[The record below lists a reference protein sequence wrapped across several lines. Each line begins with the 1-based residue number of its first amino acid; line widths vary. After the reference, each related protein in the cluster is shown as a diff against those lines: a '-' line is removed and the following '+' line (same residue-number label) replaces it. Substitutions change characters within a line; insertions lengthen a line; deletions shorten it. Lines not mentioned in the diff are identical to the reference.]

1 MQVIGLMGYIDKHD
15 FTINMAK
22 ILEIMN
28 KSVLVIDAT
37 YDKKFKYIIP
47 TMDTDK
53 ESYITNYSQI
63 DFAVGF
69 DSFTKLEDYMKE
81 NEVDISKYDYVLIDI
96 DSAETYKKF
105 NKLEFNRKYLFV
117 DYSVLSVSK
126 NKELIAAIR
135 NDISDGEIKFTR
147 ILYKAFLSRAAENYL
162 DTQIASYNITWQEEN
177 YEIVLDEQDKMVDID
192 SQFSGTIQMKK
203 HTKQFLYSIILL
215 IANLIEEDEKN
226 ILKQIKRR
234 KD

>member
-105 NKLEFNRKYLFV
+105 N
-117 DYSVLSVSK
+117 
-126 NKELIAAIR
+126 
-135 NDISDGEIKFTR
+135 
-147 ILYKAFLSRAAENYL
+147 
-162 DTQIASYNITWQEEN
+162 
-177 YEIVLDEQDKMVDID
+177 YEDKI
-192 SQFSGTIQMKK
+192 
-203 HTKQFLYSIILL
+203 
-215 IANLIEEDEKN
+215 
-226 ILKQIKRR
+226 
-234 KD
+234 